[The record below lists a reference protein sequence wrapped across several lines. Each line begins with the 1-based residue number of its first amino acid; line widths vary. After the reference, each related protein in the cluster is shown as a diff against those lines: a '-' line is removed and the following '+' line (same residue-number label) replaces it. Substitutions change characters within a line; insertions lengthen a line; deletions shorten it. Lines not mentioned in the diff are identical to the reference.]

1 MRAIGGVWPALER
14 ARAMN
19 LAAAGE
25 PPAIPAG
32 DGLSRRHMLAGLAG
46 GAATLALPR
55 WPALAQAPMRVAIVG
70 GGLAGL
76 SALDT
81 LGAHGVDATLFEARA
96 ATGGRTRSVRGV
108 FADNYAFDEGAQL
121 VNSDHA
127 DLLRLIRR
135 FGLRVVDRRGFGP
148 AHELQ
153 IGRNGAALSEAR
165 LASALRPIAARMTAD
180 SDRLDSGG
188 EAVSREIDALS
199 VTAYLDR
206 NGLRAGDARD
216 ALEAGI
222 RTEYGCEPAEASALT
237 LLWNL
242 PTVDGRR
249 LTRISLSDERYLVSG
264 GTGQIAAG
272 LAAAHRDR
280 IRLNRRL
287 AIIHINNDAMRLVFS
302 DGETLAADRVILTL
316 PPNLLRELRIEGPL
330 PANWRSLIAEAR
342 LGRNEK
348 VILGYDDIGP
358 WRRSVGFGG
367 AVWAG
372 QPFAA
377 IWDAVSLSPAEG
389 SGALCYYLG
398 GAQVDAAARLETAE
412 IARHFHAAA
421 RRVLPGLGRPNG
433 RIRRTRWCD
442 DPLTRGSYSTFAPG
456 QVSRFGHLFALEEEG
471 RTNVPRAGPLLFAGE
486 WLSDAFPGY
495 MNGAVQTGRMAAESI
510 LAEQRAVAA

>member
-1 MRAIGGVWPALER
+1 MRGIGGIWRALER

-25 PPAIPAG
+25 PAAIPAG

-46 GAATLALPR
+46 GAASLALPR
-55 WPALAQAPMRVAIVG
+55 WPAFAQTPMRVAIIG

-81 LGAHGVDATLFEARA
+81 LRARGVDAMLYEARA

-108 FADNYAFDEGAQL
+108 FADTYAFDEGAQL
-121 VNSDHA
+121 VNSDHS

-135 FGLRVVDRRGFGP
+135 FGLRLVDRRGFGP
-148 AHELQ
+148 AHEVQ
-153 IGRNGAALSEAR
+153 IGRRGAALSEAR
-165 LASALRPIAARMTAD
+165 LAMALRPIAARMTAD
-180 SDRLDSGG
+180 SDRLDGGG
-188 EAVSREIDALS
+188 EAAIREIDALS
-199 VTAYLDR
+199 VAAYLDR
-206 NGLRAGDARD
+206 HGLRAGDARD

-222 RTEYGCEPAEASALT
+222 RTEYGCEPDEASALT

-242 PTVDGRR
+242 PTVNGRR

-264 GTGQIAAG
+264 GTGQVAAG
-272 LAAAHRDR
+272 LTAAHRDR
-280 IRLNRRL
+280 IRLGKRL
-287 AIIHINNDAMRLVFS
+287 ATLALAGDAAHLSFA
-302 DGETLAADRVILTL
+302 DGETVTADRVILTL
-316 PPNLLRELRIEGPL
+316 PPTLLRELRIEGPL
-330 PANWRSLIAEAR
+330 PAEWRSLIAEAR

-358 WRRSVGFGG
+358 WRRRVGFGG

-377 IWDAVSLSPAEG
+377 IWDAVSLSPAPG
-389 SGALCYYLG
+389 SGALCYFLG
-398 GAQVDAAARLETAE
+398 GAQVDAAARMENAE
-412 IARHFHAAA
+412 IARRFHAAA
-421 RRVLPGLGRPNG
+421 RRVLPGLGEPNG

-442 DPLTRGSYSTFAPG
+442 DPLTKGSYSTFAPG

-471 RTNVPRAGPLLFAGE
+471 RTNVPRAGALLFAGE

-510 LAEQRAVAA
+510 LAEQRAAAA